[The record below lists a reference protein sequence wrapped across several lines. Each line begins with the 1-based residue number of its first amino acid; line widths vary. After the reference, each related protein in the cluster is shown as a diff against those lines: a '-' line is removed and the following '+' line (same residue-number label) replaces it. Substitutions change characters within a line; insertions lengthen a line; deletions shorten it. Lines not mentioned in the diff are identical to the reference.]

1 MTTVYYPG
9 MGVDIITPV
18 VCVPKVERIIATGP
32 YEGTFTGKNQMQK
45 VFDCICR
52 LANTGAIQDEET
64 GEWVEF
70 WPQPVFDEDVIVPV
84 IKKYFFKTT
93 GMWLMQFRYQTR
105 VITLNYYVQL
115 NPNDKNF
122 KPPESVLRD
131 KVDYIIHKSF
141 KWKINPTIYNQV
153 LKDCCK
159 FDKKKDEQGNVEC
172 KTKLIGTKDDL
183 RGAWS
188 IPKSEFASEN
198 GVVPTQ
204 IQEYEHIVEQTK
216 YTDNEERP
224 LFAVDISK
232 STFYKKE

>member
-18 VCVPKVERIIATGP
+18 LCVPKVERIIATGP
-32 YEGTFTGKNQMQK
+32 YEGTFTGKNQLLK
-45 VFDCICR
+45 VFDCICK
-52 LANTGAIQDEET
+52 LVNTGAIQDEET
-64 GEWVEF
+64 GEWIEF
-70 WPQPVFDEDVIVPV
+70 WPQPIFEEDIIVPV

-93 GMWLMQFRYQTR
+93 NMWLMQFRYQNR

-115 NPNDKNF
+115 NPNHKDY

-141 KWKINPTIYNQV
+141 KWKINEKIYDQV

-159 FDKKKDEQGNVEC
+159 FDKKSGEC
-172 KTKLIGTKDDL
+172 MTKLIGTKNDL
-183 RGAWS
+183 RGMWN
-188 IPKSEFASEN
+188 IPKTEFEVED
-198 GVVPTQ
+198 GVVKSQ
-204 IQEYEHIVEQTK
+204 VKEYDHIVEQTK
-216 YTDNEERP
+216 YTDNVEHP
-224 LFAVDISK
+224 LFVVDLTK